1 MASIV
6 KWYPKRFTKKFENH
20 MDRNMD
26 TAAEFLQADIQLAFP
41 GRGGAPSQPGEI
53 PTVQHGGGGGLK
65 GSIRWTKGAKRL
77 TRKVGSILKGY
88 PVFLEYGT
96 KKMAKRPY
104 LRPAIDRNKQNLS
117 RIIERPMV

>member
-26 TAAEFLQADIQLAFP
+26 TAAEFLQADIQKAFP
-41 GRGGAPSQPGEI
+41 GCDGAPPRPGEI
-53 PTVQHGGGGGLK
+53 PTIQTGALK
-65 GSIRWTKGAKRL
+65 KSIRWSKGVKQF
-77 TRKVGSILKGY
+77 TRKIGSVIKGY
-88 PVFLEYGT
+88 PVFLEFGT
-96 KKMAKRPY
+96 KRMTKRPY